1 MMLIRTKF
9 LGEVEIE
16 EKNILVFPEGILGFE
31 DSRKFI
37 LLPIPGNDVF
47 QVLQDVEHDYVSFIV
62 TDPWKFME
70 SYDVEVPD
78 EELLKINIVKKEQI
92 GVMGIVTLS
101 DTFEKSTLNLLA
113 PIILNTEHLM
123 GRQYVL
129 NQAGYSTKYPLFEKK
144 EEMSHADS

>member
-1 MMLIRTKF
+1 M
-9 LGEVEIE
+9 
-16 EKNILVFPEGILGFE
+16 
-31 DSRKFI
+31 
-37 LLPIPGNDVF
+37 
-47 QVLQDVEHDYVSFIV
+47 
-62 TDPWKFME
+62 
-70 SYDVEVPD
+70 
-78 EELLKINIVKKEQI
+78 KKEQI